1 MNTPHEVDV
10 DVAPTGIAIK
20 QRRLDMRSWEDHEAN
35 WALGIADPICAA
47 RPRHLIDNLWVAWH
61 RCDMSLVEPREA
73 LDLAGSWPWHD
84 ITGIPRK
91 RPQGGVCAK
100 ARVD

>member
-1 MNTPHEVDV
+1 MDTSHEVDV
-10 DVAPTGIAIK
+10 DVAAADIAIK
-20 QRRLDMRSWEDHEAN
+20 QRRLDMRSREDHEAN

-47 RPRHLIDNLWVAWH
+47 CPRHLIDNLWVAWH

-73 LDLAGSWPWHD
+73 FDLAGSWPWHD

-91 RPQGGVCAK
+91 RPRGGICAK
-100 ARVD
+100 APVG